1 MLFLLISGVLWA
13 GLIIP
18 SKTYAETPFSSG
30 IVSGWVWLDENE
42 NGIHEFHEE
51 MVSEATISLVAV
63 DGSAGESTAEPLTV
77 ETTTDETG
85 YFIVD
90 DLPVGTYEVWCH
102 AQDTMNESEKLEVV
116 ISELNSNVTV
126 ALGVTY
132 SFSLLEIG
140 TVIPFFFQQKV
151 YLPIVER

>member
-1 MLFLLISGVLWA
+1 M
-13 GLIIP
+13 IP
-18 SKTYAETPFSSG
+18 STTYAETPFSSG

-63 DGSAGESTAEPLTV
+63 GDSGDDSAAEPISIDV
-77 ETTTDETG
+77 ATDATG

-90 DLPVGTYEVWCH
+90 ELPVGTYEVWCH
-102 AQDTMNESEKLEVV
+102 ADDMMNESEKLEVV

-140 TVIPFFFQQKV
+140 HVIPPVFLFQQKV
-151 YLPIVER
+151 YLPIVEY